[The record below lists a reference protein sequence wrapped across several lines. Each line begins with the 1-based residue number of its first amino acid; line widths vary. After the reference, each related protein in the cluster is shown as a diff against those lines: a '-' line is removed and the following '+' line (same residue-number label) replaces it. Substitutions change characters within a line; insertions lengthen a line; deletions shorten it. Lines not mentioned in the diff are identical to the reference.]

1 MTRPVQHTAAAVA
14 GWLREGR
21 RVVSGLLVQVDGSS
35 PLDVGAS
42 MYVDEHGGIE
52 GSITGG
58 CVEGAVAAAAMEMI
72 EADGEPQLVTY
83 GISDELA
90 GTVGLM
96 CGGIVHIFIHELKG
110 AARDAAL
117 LDLEATIEHR
127 PAALVTLLD
136 GEQAGAKLFVDE
148 RGTTGSLNTGELLD
162 KNARREAQGLLAEG
176 RSSMRDFGTD
186 GASLGSGLRVYASIQ
201 AEPPRMVVFGAIDF
215 SSALAPLAKGL
226 GYKVT
231 IADPRSAF
239 LKSRR
244 FSADAETEVGWPDKV
259 LDGVELGP
267 ARRGPDLH
275 PRPEARRPGGAG
287 RAGHRRGLH
296 RGAGQPQHDRRPQP
310 PPAGRRG
317 HAGADRPHLRALRAR
332 HRRLDGRGDR
342 RRRAGRDHRA
352 PRRAPRTT
360 VAGGRR
366 ADPPRRH
373 QRRKRRDSMAYTVAV
388 TWIAKPGE
396 EDAVAAALQA
406 LVEPSRAEEG
416 VLVYV
421 PNRDPEDPTKFFI
434 YEQYV
439 DEAAYTAHTETEHF
453 KTHGFGDA
461 IPRLLERKREFY
473 APMVD

>member
-267 ARRGPDLH
+267 RDAVLIFTHDPKLDVPAVQAALGT
-275 PRPEARRPGGAG
+275 GAG
-287 RAGHRRGLH
+287 YI
-296 RGAGQPQHDRRPQP
+296 GALGSRNTT
-310 PPAGRRG
+310 
-317 HAGADRPHLRALRAR
+317 ADRN
-332 HRRLDGRGDR
+332 RRLQDVGVTQEQIDR
-342 RRRAGRDHRA
+342 IFAPCGLDIGASTVEETAVAVLAEIIAHRAGRHGQPLREA
-352 PRRAPRTT
+352 EGPIRH
-360 VAGGRR
+360 
-366 ADPPRRH
+366 ADTNDER
-373 QRRKRRDSMAYTVAV
+373 
-388 TWIAKPGE
+388 E
-396 EDAVAAALQA
+396 ETAWPI
-406 LVEPSRAEEG
+406 PS
-416 VLVYV
+416 
-421 PNRDPEDPTKFFI
+421 P
-434 YEQYV
+434 
-439 DEAAYTAHTETEHF
+439 
-453 KTHGFGDA
+453 
-461 IPRLLERKREFY
+461 
-473 APMVD
+473 

>member
-1 MTRPVQHTAAAVA
+1 MTRPVQHTATAVA

-42 MYVDEHGGIE
+42 MYIDEHGGIE

-58 CVEGAVAAAAMEMI
+58 CVEGAVAAAAMEML
-72 EADGEPQLVTY
+72 ESDGEPQLVTY

-110 AARDAAL
+110 PARDAVL
-117 LDLEATIEHR
+117 LDLEATIAHR

-136 GEQAGAKLFVDE
+136 GERAGAKLYVDE
-148 RGTTGSLNTGELLD
+148 ERTVGTLGHGELLD

-239 LKSRR
+239 LASRR

-259 LDGVELGP
+259 LEGVELGP
-267 ARRGPDLH
+267 RDAVLVFTHDPKLDVPAVQAAL
-275 PRPEARRPGGAG
+275 ATGAG
-287 RAGHRRGLH
+287 YI
-296 RGAGQPQHDRRPQP
+296 GALGSRNTT
-310 PPAGRRG
+310 
-317 HAGADRPHLRALRAR
+317 ADRN
-332 HRRLDGRGDR
+332 RRLRDVGVTDEQIDR
-342 RRRAGRDHRA
+342 IFAPCGLDIGASTVEETAVAVLAEIIAQRAGRHGQPLREA
-352 PRRAPRTT
+352 EGPIRH
-360 VAGGRR
+360 
-366 ADPPRRH
+366 ADTADEPL
-373 QRRKRRDSMAYTVAV
+373 AAV
-388 TWIAKPGE
+388 
-396 EDAVAAALQA
+396 Q
-406 LVEPSRAEEG
+406 PSNVPTQTG
-416 VLVYV
+416 V
-421 PNRDPEDPTKFFI
+421 
-434 YEQYV
+434 
-439 DEAAYTAHTETEHF
+439 
-453 KTHGFGDA
+453 
-461 IPRLLERKREFY
+461 
-473 APMVD
+473 